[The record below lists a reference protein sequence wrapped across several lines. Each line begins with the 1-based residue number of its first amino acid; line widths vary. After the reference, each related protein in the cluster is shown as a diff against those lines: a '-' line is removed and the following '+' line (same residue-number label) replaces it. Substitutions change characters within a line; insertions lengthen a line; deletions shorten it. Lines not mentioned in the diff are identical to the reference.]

1 LIFDLA
7 KYGESMPFIKLQVKI
22 NTDKDKIYALLKAPD
37 KYPAF
42 MKDVK
47 NVALLNEPGGV
58 VRAEWQ
64 VEIDGVVV
72 IWKEKRICQDETGKV
87 FFRLTE
93 GDFEE
98 FFGSWSIEEEKD
110 ACLLTLEASI
120 NWGAPNLSKFVGP
133 MVLKKVTRGLQS
145 MLLAIKRKSEADA

>member
-7 KYGESMPFIKLQVKI
+7 KYGENMPFIKQQVKI
-22 NTDKDKIYALLKAPD
+22 NTDKDKVYALLKAPD

-47 NVALLNEPGGV
+47 NVVLHNEPGDMV
-58 VRAEWQ
+58 LAEWQ
-64 VEIDGVVV
+64 VEIDGVMI
-72 IWKEKRICQDETGKV
+72 IWKEKRIYQDETGKV
-87 FFRLTE
+87 FFRLID

-133 MVLKKVTRGLQS
+133 MILKKVTHALQS
-145 MLLAIKRKSEADA
+145 MLLAIKRKSEANA